1 MKHRKKQVIL
11 DRKAAPRKALLLS
24 LATSLVLFEKVK
36 TTEAKAKAIK
46 PLADKLITLA
56 KKKTLVSKR
65 ELNALMLDKKAVKKL
80 IEVYVPRFADR
91 TSGYTRVV
99 KLGVR
104 KGDGAT
110 VAQIEYL
117 Q

>member
-11 DRKAAPRKALLLS
+11 DRKAAPRQALLSNL
-24 LATSLVLFEKVK
+24 LTSLILFEKVK

-46 PLADKLITLA
+46 PLADKVITLA

-65 ELNALMLDKKAVKKL
+65 ELIAMLQDKKAVKKL
-80 IEVYVPRFADR
+80 LDVYVPRFASR
-91 TSGYTRVV
+91 TSGYTRIV

-104 KGDGAT
+104 KGDGAV
-110 VAQIEYL
+110 VAHIEYL

>member
-11 DRKAAPRKALLLS
+11 DRRAAPRQALLLN
-24 LATSLVLFEKVK
+24 LATSLVLFEKIK

-46 PLADKLITLA
+46 PLADKLITIA

-65 ELNALMLDKKAVKKL
+65 QLTALMQDKKAVKKL
-80 IEVYVPRFADR
+80 LEVYVPRFADR
-91 TSGYTRVV
+91 ASGYTRIV

-104 KGDGAT
+104 RGDGAT
-110 VAQIEYL
+110 LAQIEYL
-117 Q
+117 H